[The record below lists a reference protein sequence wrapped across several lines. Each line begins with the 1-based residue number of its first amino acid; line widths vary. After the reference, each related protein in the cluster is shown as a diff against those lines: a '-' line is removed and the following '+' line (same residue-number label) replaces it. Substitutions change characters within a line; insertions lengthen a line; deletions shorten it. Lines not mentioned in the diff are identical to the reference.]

1 MNELI
6 ITTAAKALN
15 IEENDIKIV
24 KRLLGGMSHFTYH
37 IQAKDIDYTIRLIGK
52 AGNLYVDRVEELENI
67 KRIIPLGLNNETV
80 FFDTKTGVKIAK
92 YIPGTVLT
100 ELDIM
105 DHLPKIAETLK
116 KLHNSKIE
124 PFKDYELKK
133 RLERYES
140 YINCR
145 SEKYLELKS
154 NWFQM
159 YEEVYQ
165 KYPKVFCHN
174 DAQRSNMV
182 LANNQ
187 LYLLD
192 WEYAALNDP
201 YYDIASFGNVKF
213 DDALMLLEAYLERKP
228 TKSET
233 DHVRFYRMYQ
243 ALQWHQVALNK
254 EAIGL
259 SEELHFDFKLLAEKY
274 LNLAHTLYLEMKGD

>member
-52 AGNLYVDRVEELENI
+52 AGNLYVDRMEELENI

-154 NWFQM
+154 KWFQM

-213 DDALMLLEAYLERKP
+213 YDALMLLEAYLERKP
-228 TKSET
+228 TKSEA

>member
-154 NWFQM
+154 KWFQM
-159 YEEVYQ
+159 YEDVYQ

-228 TKSET
+228 TKSEA

-259 SEELHFDFKLLAEKY
+259 SEELHFDFKLLADKY

>member
-154 NWFQM
+154 KWFQM
-159 YEEVYQ
+159 YEDVYQ

-228 TKSET
+228 TKSEA

-274 LNLAHTLYLEMKGD
+274 LDLAHTLYLEMKGD

>member
-15 IEENDIKIV
+15 IEENDVKIV

-154 NWFQM
+154 KWFQM
-159 YEEVYQ
+159 YEDVYQ

-228 TKSET
+228 TKSEA

>member
-1 MNELI
+1 MNALI

-154 NWFQM
+154 KWFQM
-159 YEEVYQ
+159 YEDVYQ

-174 DAQRSNMV
+174 DAQRSNIV

-192 WEYAALNDP
+192 WEYAALNDL

-228 TKSET
+228 TKSEA

>member
-1 MNELI
+1 MNALI

-154 NWFQM
+154 KWFQM
-159 YEEVYQ
+159 YEDVYQ

-228 TKSET
+228 TKSEA

>member
-105 DHLPKIAETLK
+105 DHLPKIAQTLK

-154 NWFQM
+154 KWFQM

-182 LANNQ
+182 RANNQ

-228 TKSET
+228 TKSEA

>member
-1 MNELI
+1 
-6 ITTAAKALN
+6 
-15 IEENDIKIV
+15 
-24 KRLLGGMSHFTYH
+24 MSHFTYH

-154 NWFQM
+154 KWFQM
-159 YEEVYQ
+159 YEDVYQ

-228 TKSET
+228 TKSEA

>member
-15 IEENDIKIV
+15 IEENDVKIV

-80 FFDTKTGVKIAK
+80 FFDTKTGVRIAK

-154 NWFQM
+154 KWFQM
-159 YEEVYQ
+159 YEDVYQ

-228 TKSET
+228 TKSEA

>member
-6 ITTAAKALN
+6 ITTAAKSLN

-154 NWFQM
+154 KWFQM
-159 YEEVYQ
+159 YEDVYQ

-228 TKSET
+228 TKSEA

>member
-15 IEENDIKIV
+15 IEENDVKIV

-154 NWFQM
+154 KWFQM
-159 YEEVYQ
+159 YEDVYQ

-228 TKSET
+228 TKFEA

>member
-15 IEENDIKIV
+15 IEKNDIKIV

-105 DHLPKIAETLK
+105 DHLPKIAQTLK

-154 NWFQM
+154 KWFQM

-228 TKSET
+228 TKSEA

>member
-15 IEENDIKIV
+15 IEENDVKIV

-154 NWFQM
+154 KWFQM

-228 TKSET
+228 TKSEA

>member
-154 NWFQM
+154 KWFQM

-228 TKSET
+228 TKSEA